1 MALNSQGISSHQQ
14 KGDSC
19 SCSSTLDA
27 GSFSVNLILRILIL
41 GGIGFIQ
48 EMVLEMVFL

>member
-1 MALNSQGISSHQQ
+1 MALNSQGISSHKQ
-14 KGDSC
+14 KGGSC
-19 SCSSTLDA
+19 SSSSTLDA
-27 GSFSVNLILRILIL
+27 GYFPLNLILRILIL